1 MAVVITIFTLFGSLC
16 GIIVILIRKIPVLAE
31 LPVDNTKKTG
41 FLEKIKNKMG
51 DRKILNG
58 FSSEILLQKLLSKIR
73 ITTLKIENK
82 TSNWLSKLRQK
93 SLEKKNFSDNYWQK
107 IIKRKK

>member
-1 MAVVITIFTLFGSLC
+1 MKEIIATLTLFGSLF
-16 GIIVILIRKIPVLAE
+16 GIIVILIRKVPVLAE
-31 LPVDNTKKTG
+31 LSIQESRKKTKKKTDNN
-41 FLEKIKNKMG
+41 NKLIG
-51 DRKILNG
+51 EASI
-58 FSSEILLQKLLSKIR
+58 EILLQKLLSRIR

-107 IIKRKK
+107 LIKRKK